1 MNVWWKEQHNREM
14 RFQFMH
20 NMNGFTKPYFT
31 DENGYLFRDETGNT
45 DNGLSIPMMVEF
57 GRTNCGTEQQKIFD
71 AVQIDS
77 EYTRTGLMQYSL
89 DGGDWMTLGQI
100 DMDITTMVFPQKK
113 PELKTGHDINM
124 RFTHNNTG
132 DQPFFN
138 GWTLYF
144 DNYEA
149 IVGELGVG
157 H

>member
-1 MNVWWKEQHNREM
+1 
-14 RFQFMH
+14 
-20 NMNGFTKPYFT
+20 
-31 DENGYLFRDETGNT
+31 
-45 DNGLSIPMMVEF
+45 MMVEF

-77 EYTRTGLMQYSL
+77 ERTRTGLMQYSL
-89 DGGDWMTLGQI
+89 DGGDWRTLGQI

-113 PELKTGHDINM
+113 PELKTGHDINL
-124 RFTHNNTG
+124 RFVHNNAG
-132 DQPFFN
+132 DPPFFN

-157 H
+157 R